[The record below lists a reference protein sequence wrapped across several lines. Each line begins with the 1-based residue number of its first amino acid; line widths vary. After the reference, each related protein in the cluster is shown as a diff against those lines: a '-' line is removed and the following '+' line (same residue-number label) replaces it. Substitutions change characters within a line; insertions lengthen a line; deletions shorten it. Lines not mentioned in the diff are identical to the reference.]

1 MKKILLFVG
10 IGVGLIGLTAVGTY
24 VVIAP
29 KILAAGVAAAKQSNP
44 APPRYEL
51 GPTATLATRVVN
63 LADPGANRY
72 LKITIV
78 LAFSPVLDKQSDV
91 TKITAERDTVLQDIL
106 TTTLGN
112 QTTQELST
120 ASGKDQ
126 LKQSL
131 KTQFA
136 AVLVELHLV
145 DIYFPD
151 FVMQ

>member
-29 KILAAGVAAAKQSNP
+29 KILAAGAASVKQSIP
-44 APPRYEL
+44 DPPRYEL
-51 GPTATLATRVVN
+51 GPTVTLATRVVN

-78 LAFSPVLDKQSDV
+78 LAFSPVLDKQDEA

-106 TTTLGN
+106 TTTLSN
-112 QTTQELST
+112 QTTQVLST
-120 ASGKDQ
+120 AIGKET
-126 LKQSL
+126 LKQNL
-131 KTQFA
+131 KSQFA

-151 FVMQ
+151 FIMQ